1 MVRRIVIGAI
11 LVFLS
16 ILTIYPFYYCLIQ
29 SFSDPVTGA
38 KAWLYPI
45 DPFTM
50 NYRVVFMTPGI
61 LQAYF
66 VTIMRVL
73 IGVPLYLV
81 VTGMT
86 AFVFTRKELRGRKAL
101 LWLYIIPVY
110 FEGGLIA
117 FFVWMRQIHLYNSIL
132 MYVLPACYGMWAM
145 IVMKTSFRQIP
156 ESLMEAALI
165 DGAGYFQIFTQIVV
179 PLSLAMFATIGLFGA
194 VTYWND
200 WFTGAF
206 YIENPDLWPLQTFL
220 QISVLKGRMA
230 LGLYTTSRMIGMDF
244 TPQESEDMMK
254 LNSISMET
262 AYIIVSTAPILVL
275 YPFVQKYFVKG
286 VMIGSIKE

>member
-1 MVRRIVIGAI
+1 
-11 LVFLS
+11 
-16 ILTIYPFYYCLIQ
+16 
-29 SFSDPVTGA
+29 
-38 KAWLYPI
+38 
-45 DPFTM
+45 
-50 NYRVVFMTPGI
+50 MTPGI